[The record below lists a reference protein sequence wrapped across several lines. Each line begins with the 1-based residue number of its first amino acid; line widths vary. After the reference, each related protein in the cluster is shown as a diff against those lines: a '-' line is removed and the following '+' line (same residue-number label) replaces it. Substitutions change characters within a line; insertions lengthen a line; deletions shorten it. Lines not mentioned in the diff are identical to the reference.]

1 MNSQT
6 LGKYAFWL
14 GLILAVVI
22 ALVPDINDGVVWA
35 MIVIG
40 LIGGYLRISEKSEM
54 HFFLL
59 ALALNATKDSLE
71 FLPTIGDF
79 LTDIL
84 FGISVFLGAAV
95 IAVVF
100 RNIVGWFR

>member
-1 MNSQT
+1 MTPQT

-14 GLILAVVI
+14 GIVLAIVV
-22 ALVPDINDGVVWA
+22 ALVPEINEGVVWA

-40 LIGGYLRISEKSEM
+40 LIGGYLRVSEKSEI

-59 ALALNATKDSLE
+59 ALALNATKESLF
-71 FLPTIGDF
+71 FLPTIGEF

-84 FGISVFLGAAV
+84 SGVSIFLGAAV

-100 RNIVGWFR
+100 RNIIGWFR